1 MDFIDTPWPVRHASD
16 PSDDIDLKDFIDN
29 LGDDG
34 DGFLDNTGARL
45 EASAGASV
53 AQGSPRSIFGMR
65 ASSLEELM
73 AEAGRIAPPGGVNG
87 AGARAAADLER
98 VARAAGLHG
107 LCDALA
113 FTGLAAELPALCEA
127 GVTVLAPSDA
137 AWAQLEPR
145 SRADP
150 VLIRQ
155 VLLAHI
161 CSGVHMRSDLVAKRT
176 AVALAGQTHAA
187 ALEGG
192 EMHVGTARVL
202 RADLPFDSGVI
213 HELGSVMAVLHF
225 AREAHEEQVW
235 KKSLQPAPRLVVVT
249 AAGAATTSD
258 YELHGCLLHA
268 ATGQLLPDAL
278 RGHVRSL
285 QPRLHQSQVQQVT
298 FSDLCVMTKPP
309 SLQRRRGA
317 GLDDGANRYRLLFSL
332 WNSSTL
338 SYVSWQHMPTPLLI
352 RNSFHMLP
360 PEEKAWRHFLD
371 TS

>member
-137 AWAQLEPR
+137 AWAQIEPR

-176 AVALAGQTHAA
+176 AVALAGQPRRGRELATQSCLQTSAERARNLAA
-187 ALEGG
+187 FDRTPPLLSLHSYPLNSRGALK
-192 EMHVGTARVL
+192 TL
-202 RADLPFDSGVI
+202 R
-213 HELGSVMAVLHF
+213 
-225 AREAHEEQVW
+225 
-235 KKSLQPAPRLVVVT
+235 KPRL
-249 AAGAATTSD
+249 
-258 YELHGCLLHA
+258 
-268 ATGQLLPDAL
+268 
-278 RGHVRSL
+278 
-285 QPRLHQSQVQQVT
+285 
-298 FSDLCVMTKPP
+298 PP
-309 SLQRRRGA
+309 
-317 GLDDGANRYRLLFSL
+317 
-332 WNSSTL
+332 
-338 SYVSWQHMPTPLLI
+338 P
-352 RNSFHMLP
+352 
-360 PEEKAWRHFLD
+360 
-371 TS
+371 